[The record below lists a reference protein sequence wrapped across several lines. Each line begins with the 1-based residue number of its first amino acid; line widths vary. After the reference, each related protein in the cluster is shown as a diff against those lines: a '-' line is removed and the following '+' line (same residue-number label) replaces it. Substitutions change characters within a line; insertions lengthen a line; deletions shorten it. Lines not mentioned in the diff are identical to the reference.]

1 MTGRTPLRWG
11 ALVVGVMCAL
21 GGGAAEAGD
30 LPPPSID
37 DEALDEIREL
47 IPEGDPGE
55 YDLDEADMLFGQLVE
70 LTGLST
76 EVDDFGSGSTLI
88 GPCGGF
94 AFSFDSDGRR
104 IDAAVDGGDDGP
116 PLDLLEGGQ
125 AFTSDNPFRVDT
137 RGVVVYFGFSPRSG
151 DGPMDHRWSI
161 KTSGISL
168 DSGGDPNTSG
178 NNRNA
183 GVVDLAEDLPVK
195 FSAKVKVEGEM
206 TAENLAPCVGKGH
219 VEFIG
224 NGLTD
229 PVGLAGLALLGG
241 GLFGILFNARPARTW
256 KV

>member
-1 MTGRTPLRWG
+1 MTGRTRWRWG
-11 ALVVGVMCAL
+11 ALVIGVMCVV
-21 GGGAAEAGD
+21 GGGTVDAGS
-30 LPPPSID
+30 PPPPTID
-37 DEALDEIREL
+37 DEALEAIRAL

-70 LTGLST
+70 LTELST
-76 EVDDFGSGSTLI
+76 DVDDFGTGSEVT

-94 AFSFDSDGRR
+94 AFSFDQDGRR
-104 IDAAVDGGDDGP
+104 IDAAFDTGDDGP
-116 PLDLLEGGQ
+116 PIDLLDGDQ
-125 AFTSDNPFRVDT
+125 AFTSGNPFRVDT
-137 RGVVVYFGFSPRSG
+137 RGVVVYFGFMPRSG
-151 DGPMDHRWSI
+151 DGPMEHRWSL

-168 DSGGDPNTSG
+168 DSGGDPNSSG

-183 GVVDLAEDLPVK
+183 GLVDLADDLPVK
-195 FSAKVKVEGEM
+195 FSAKVRVEGEL
-206 TAENLAPCVGKGH
+206 TSANLGPCMGKGH
-219 VEFIG
+219 VEFLG